1 MQRRCKQKKLESCC
15 SVSIIIIITM
25 PESELEETGK
35 KRVLCHHCRLFF
47 ERNGGDCS
55 GILIVQCDSGD
66 DNFNLIAGAR
76 HILMEERTNAP
87 ELVGL
92 SKIKP
97 VHIALVVQLPRIAGG
112 CRNLVGFQGG
122 QWMSVHIDELRPPGR
137 NTHSVD
143 QLINKPISELFGDG
157 NGTQLERNRHI
168 QSLAVNLLRNCVE
181 AAACRIDNES
191 GTPDRST
198 QRIELL
204 LQLLPEDFEESGGK
218 FKPGLFSLPRVNKLQ
233 KKTALELKVRKQ
245 NCYIF
250 KLVNCVCATNELL

>member
-1 MQRRCKQKKLESCC
+1 
-15 SVSIIIIITM
+15 M

-76 HILMEERTNAP
+76 HILMEERNNAP
-87 ELVGL
+87 ELLGL

-97 VHIALVVQLPRIAGG
+97 VHIAVVVQLPRIAGG
-112 CRNLVGFQGG
+112 CRNFVGFQGG
-122 QWMSVHIDELRPPGR
+122 QWMSFHIDELRPPGR
-137 NTHSVD
+137 NTPPIDH
-143 QLINKPISELFGDG
+143 LINRPISELFCDA
-157 NGTQLERNRHI
+157 NETQQETTKKVQL
-168 QSLAVNLLRNCVE
+168 LAVNLLRNCVQ
-181 AAACRIDNES
+181 AAACRIDNED

-204 LQLLPEDFEESGGK
+204 LQLLPEDFEELGG
-218 FKPGLFSLPRVNKLQ
+218 
-233 KKTALELKVRKQ
+233 
-245 NCYIF
+245 
-250 KLVNCVCATNELL
+250 

>member
-1 MQRRCKQKKLESCC
+1 
-15 SVSIIIIITM
+15 M

-76 HILMEERTNAP
+76 HILMEERNYAP
-87 ELVGL
+87 ELLGL
-92 SKIKP
+92 RKIEP

-112 CRNLVGFQGG
+112 CRNFVGFQGG

-137 NTHSVD
+137 NTPSFDH
-143 QLINKPISELFGDG
+143 LINRPISELFGDG
-157 NGTQLERNRHI
+157 NETQLETNRDVKP
-168 QSLAVNLLRNCVE
+168 LAVNLLRNCVQ
-181 AAACRIDNES
+181 AAACRIDNEG

-204 LQLLPEDFEESGGK
+204 LKLLPEDFEESGGK
-218 FKPGLFSLPRVNKLQ
+218 FKPGLISF
-233 KKTALELKVRKQ
+233 KK
-245 NCYIF
+245 
-250 KLVNCVCATNELL
+250 